1 MLSVREAVIYLKT
14 EYDLDVTAASLTN
27 WIKRGNLDGSKTTTR
42 WHTTKRS
49 VDVAMATMSIP
60 PKSGRKRT
68 YTKEQRTQMCAMRGK
83 HGLKEI
89 ATYFGCDESL
99 VSRICRGLR

>member
-1 MLSVREAVIYLKT
+1 MLSVREAVTYLKT

-27 WIKRGNLDGSKTTTR
+27 WIKRGHLEGMKTTR
-42 WHTTKRS
+42 WHTTQLN
-49 VDVAMATMSIP
+49 VDHAMAQNSIP
-60 PKSGRKRT
+60 PKAGRKRT
-68 YTKEQRTQMCAMRGK
+68 YTKEQRTQMCSMRSN

-89 ATYFGCDESL
+89 AKHFGCDESL